1 MYSLVKASITS
12 NPKYTKHVSKKKEKK
27 KTKHVYKKE
36 REKKTKHVS
45 VSQIL

>member
-1 MYSLVKASITS
+1 MYQKR
-12 NPKYTKHVSKKKEKK
+12 KKK